1 MQGSEAKNI
10 ICFLPTNRK
19 IDKRMLYTA
28 ITRAKKELEIYYYTP
43 IEFKERN
50 LKDE

>member
-1 MQGSEAKNI
+1 MQGSEAKKI

-43 IEFKERN
+43 IELKERN
-50 LKDE
+50 